1 MKITAKE
8 ILADKGNIY
17 KNMSE
22 KELNLIIVHRMKQP
36 EDGILFD
43 KFKCDTSIKVAH
55 KLWVKW
61 HYRDGRPKPIRVRH
75 RCERKELD
83 KANKNLE
90 AAMCDVIDLKSKLLK
105 SNDYKIGLMQEKSDL
120 LVKIRNYQSET
131 HIKNLQIIKLQG
143 EVSKAH
149 NTTKIVAFVSLVIII
164 GLILIPY
171 LN

>member
-22 KELNLIIVHRMKQP
+22 KDLDNLVLNLTP
-36 EDGILFD
+36 NEYFD
-43 KFKCDTSIKVAH
+43 LLNRFNTLLHTTVSK
-55 KLWVKW
+55 KLWQRW

>member
-22 KELNLIIVHRMKQP
+22 KDLDNLVLNLTP
-36 EDGILFD
+36 NEYFD
-43 KFKCDTSIKVAH
+43 LLNRFNTLLHTTVSK
-55 KLWVKW
+55 KLWQRW
-61 HYRDGRPKPIRVRH
+61 HYKDGRPKPIRVRH

-90 AAMCDVIDLKSKLLK
+90 AAMCDVIELQSALTKYVASSERYESRYSECLEKL
-105 SNDYKIGLMQEKSDL
+105 
-120 LVKIRNYQSET
+120 RNYQIET
-131 HIKNLQIIKLQG
+131 SQKNIQIINLQG

>member
-17 KNMSE
+17 KNMS
-22 KELNLIIVHRMKQP
+22 KAELNKLVGVGIEYPQFLILK
-36 EDGILFD
+36 EKL
-43 KFKCDTSIKVAH
+43 KIKDVEKIPH

-83 KANKNLE
+83 KANKDLE

-149 NTTKIVAFVSLVIII
+149 NTTKIVAVVSLIIII